1 MNLAEKILT
10 LDRRWIYL
18 GIAIIAIAFY
28 IHPVP
33 LPIGVSPQ
41 TQAFYDAIESVKPGE
56 IVHLT
61 VDYSPGGM
69 PELFP
74 MTKAVIRRLFEKDVK
89 IVASTLWPEGVPIT
103 ERAFKEVLEQLSAEG
118 IHKEYGID
126 YVNLGYKVGQD
137 AVMTRLGTSFKAT
150 YPEDARGTKVEDIP
164 LMQEFDNFDG
174 IALMVNFSVGVP
186 GIRQWIQ
193 QVQMRYHVKIVC
205 GATGVMSPDLYAF
218 FQSKQLKGF
227 LGGLV
232 GAAEYEKLINFPG
245 KATSGM
251 TIQSFLHLFIVLLVL
266 IGNGAYFFSRRQ
278 KKSPGAG

>member
-1 MNLAEKILT
+1 MNLAEKIIT
-10 LDRRWIYL
+10 LDRRWIFL
-18 GIAIIAIAFY
+18 GIAVIAIVFY
-28 IHPVP
+28 IYPVP
-33 LPIGVSPQ
+33 LPVGVSPQ
-41 TQAFYDAIESVKPGE
+41 TRAFYEAIEELKPGE

-74 MTKAVIRRLFEKDVK
+74 MTKAVIRRLFEKNVK

-103 ERAFKEVLEQLSAEG
+103 ERAFKEVLNELATEG
-118 IHKEYGID
+118 ITKKYGID

-150 YPEDARGTKVEDIP
+150 YPEDARGTKVDSIP

-193 QVQMRYHVKIVC
+193 QVQIRYNVKIIC

-232 GAAEYEKLINFPG
+232 GAAEYEKLINYPG
-245 KATSGM
+245 RATSGM
-251 TIQSFLHLFIVLLVL
+251 TIQSFLHFFIVVLVL
-266 IGNGAYFFSRRQ
+266 IGNCAYFFSRRQ
-278 KKSPGAG
+278 KKVSGAS